1 MNSLSRDFIYKH
13 LHELVSDGI
22 QTMKDH
28 GLSEVSYTNWVKYS
42 EKILEI
48 TTKEYNP
55 SILMNYLRVIATIEP
70 NMPPY
75 QKIGKCLDYLIR
87 VMQMI

>member
-1 MNSLSRDFIYKH
+1 MNRDYIYKH

-28 GLSEVSYTNWVKYS
+28 GLSESAFQIWLRYS
-42 EKILEI
+42 EKVLEI

-55 SILMNYLRVIATIEP
+55 SILLNYIRVVSTIDP
-70 NMPPY
+70 YLPPY

-87 VMQMI
+87 VLQML